1 MIDHQ
6 STSDNAAAVRFARFN
21 ARPQIR
27 RITTQY
33 ANWVGQGN
41 GCIINVQLSGLAMM
55 RLAGRIARQE
65 YRTSVRKLA
74 TESGLPLADFKL
86 LAECS
91 RELVRYM
98 LAGTGQ
104 IPFNPVQWDN
114 EEGKL

>member
-1 MIDHQ
+1 MRVSEMTDQ
-6 STSDNAAAVRFARFN
+6 KEPADNSSAQRFARFN

-33 ANWVGQGN
+33 ADWVAQGD

-65 YRTSVRKLA
+65 YRRSVRKLA

-91 RELVRYM
+91 RELVC
-98 LAGTGQ
+98 
-104 IPFNPVQWDN
+104 
-114 EEGKL
+114 

>member
-1 MIDHQ
+1 MNDN
-6 STSDNAAAVRFARFN
+6 STPDGDAAKRFARFN

-33 ANWVGQGN
+33 ADWVAQGN

-74 TESGLPLADFKL
+74 TESGLPIADFKL

-91 RELVRYM
+91 RELARYM

-104 IPFNPVQWDN
+104 IPFNPTQWDN